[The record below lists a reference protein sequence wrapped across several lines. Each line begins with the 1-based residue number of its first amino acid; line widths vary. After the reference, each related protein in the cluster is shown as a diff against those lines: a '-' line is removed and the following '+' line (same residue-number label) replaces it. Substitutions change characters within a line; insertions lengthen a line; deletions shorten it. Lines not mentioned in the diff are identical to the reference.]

1 MTNLLAIET
10 STELASVSLLIHSGS
25 DSRCLSRELSGV
37 QTHSH
42 GLLPAIQALL
52 QEAAIDITQIDALAF
67 GCGPGAFTGVRT
79 ACGVVQ
85 GLAFGLDLAVLPV
98 ISLMAMA
105 EAAKSHVQWNDVVC
119 LLDARMNEVYWAHYR
134 FQDGQWQSVCD
145 PSLSSLEVA
154 LAYADAAALSLVL
167 GKGLVVP
174 MQFGHLQWTL
184 EMPHAQFA
192 AVLALVDLAHGGQIA
207 AALAQPVYLRNKVAQ
222 TTAERLSAQLA
233 RAV

>member
-10 STELASVSLLIHSGS
+10 STELASVSLLTDTRLI
-25 DSRCLSRELSGV
+25 SRELSGV

-42 GLLPAIQALL
+42 GLLPAIQAILE
-52 QEAAIDITQIDALAF
+52 EAGIDISEVDALAF

-79 ACGVVQ
+79 ACGAIQ
-85 GLAFGLDLAVLPV
+85 GLAFGLDLPVLPV

-105 EAAKSHVQWNDVVC
+105 EAARVHIQSVDVVC

-134 FQDGQWQSVCD
+134 YRDEQWQAVVE
-145 PSLSSLEVA
+145 PSLSGLDTA
-154 LAYADAAALSLVL
+154 LLYASAAHLSLVL
-167 GKGLVVP
+167 GKGLELP
-174 MQFGHLQWTL
+174 HQFAHLPQTF

-192 AVLALVDLAHGGQIA
+192 ANLAMTDLAHGRQIA

-222 TTAERLSAQLA
+222 TTAERLLA
-233 RAV
+233 RTVSA

>member
-1 MTNLLAIET
+1 MTNLLSIET
-10 STELASVSLLIHSGS
+10 STELASVSLLVHA
-25 DSRCLSRELSGV
+25 DSNSRLFSRELPGV

-52 QEAAIDITQIDALAF
+52 QEAGIDIGQVTALAF

-98 ISLMAMA
+98 VSLMAMA
-105 EAAKSHVQWNDVVC
+105 EAARTHVQWDEAVC
-119 LLDARMNEVYWAHYR
+119 LLDARMNEVYWAHYHLR
-134 FQDGQWQSVCD
+134 DGQWQAVLE
-145 PSLSSLEVA
+145 PSLSSLDEA
-154 LAYADAAALSLVL
+154 LRYADAAALSLVL
-167 GKGLVVP
+167 GKGIAVP
-174 MQFGHLQWTL
+174 AQFAHLLHTF

-192 AVLALVDLAHGGQIA
+192 ANLALADLARGRQIP
-207 AALAQPVYLRNKVAQ
+207 AALAQPIYLRNKVAQ

-233 RAV
+233 KTV